1 MELVTDNDRT
11 EIAAAKSMMDDG
23 RKIVRRVQ
31 ARIRKRRQRAVEAM
45 VKNKFDGSEQGE
57 GA

>member
-45 VKNKFDGSEQGE
+45 MKNKFDGSEQGE
-57 GA
+57 